1 MCRGD
6 TTLVG
11 YYWRRG
17 LPVSHVNS
25 VRECVNW
32 EKLDSWAR
40 SRMVDMSDLS
50 AFVPLEPSN

>member
-1 MCRGD
+1 M
-6 TTLVG
+6 VG

-17 LPVSHVNS
+17 VPVSHVNS

-40 SRMVDMSDLS
+40 SRMVNMSDLS
-50 AFVPLEPSN
+50 VFEPFEPSN